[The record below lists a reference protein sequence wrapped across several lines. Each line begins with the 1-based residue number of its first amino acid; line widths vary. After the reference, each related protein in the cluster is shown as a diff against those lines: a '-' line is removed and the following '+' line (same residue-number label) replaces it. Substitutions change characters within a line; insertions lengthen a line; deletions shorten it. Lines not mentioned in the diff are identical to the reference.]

1 MKNSNI
7 SQEFIKERE
16 DKMFTTLNSKL
27 KRMLSVIL
35 ALSMVLSP
43 IMALAEEVGEAVA
56 TATDDPLAV
65 VYAASDFQPR
75 RQSGTDSS
83 GNPKYGDYS
92 IYHGMQQMTSIIT
105 QIKKK
110 YNSSNNNAV
119 TGALIGG
126 DVSNYSKY
134 NSNWDGYAYNND
146 PAMTEDG
153 AYAIENVLCEGFGL
167 SREEIVMIQGNHD
180 FYVAPFDNTGAHDTE
195 QYGVYA
201 INEKDFMYR
210 QNLSANGEDTIK
222 KTAADLDAYLQ
233 AKVAQHY
240 NKPIFILGH
249 VPLHHNI
256 RTEDNIHSR
265 YIFNVVNKAAGQGL
279 TIFFLFGHNHGSGY
293 DAHLGEGAIYLPIG
307 DTICIPTGK
316 SSTVSVNSTT
326 TTTTYGF
333 TQEKLNFVYMN
344 YGYVGYINSG
354 KTSVDTTLTSTV
366 FAIYKDRVEVER
378 YDGDDDDDG
387 FHDLKTP
394 GKLIPDN
401 GSWYFS
407 KQNLVVN
414 TKRVK
419 TNTVRLDNKFNVS
432 LDISELY
439 PPKTISSPMLT
450 GANFPDG
457 IDANE
462 GFRTTGGNAVT
473 GVETTNKS
481 VTIKDAEGFKV
492 GTTGTLKLDCMTEQ
506 FVVKDVVSS
515 DPSVATLTVNKDGTI
530 TVKGEKA
537 GKTTITVVAK
547 HAGGT
552 YADVALSYDLV
563 VFPTT
568 TQPIYFTKY
577 KLLNA
582 GKKPNTGAAET
593 YYSSYKY
600 ADNLETGKTY
610 VIVSEYEN
618 PKNWAYALLGS
629 KDSDA
634 TSTRT
639 VTVYGTPTVHT
650 PDKIWIGGADGSFVD
665 SCDPYMEWSYASIDT
680 GKRDGGWFRNNVTG
694 ETLIAQS
701 NGVVVTK
708 SNYSPDAYAR
718 LFMAGY
724 GLDFRDA
731 NGDSLGPYKQNS
743 DGSQSA
749 TNCNRRYLRFSGSLF
764 SVEKNTKDENQ
775 RYSSKTFIYEKIED
789 TAAPTGENAWV
800 DGLVNNN
807 ISAFVGDVA
816 GITSATI
823 YVSDG
828 INVKEVPVTLNM
840 LHSETDGVT
849 LHKNT
854 AAGTISGGTFKIVYD
869 GATLASGLTLTLVAK
884 PTLTCEDATI
894 KIGETYTGASIEE
907 IEDATFKYE
916 SSNYM
921 VASADATGAFVGTNV
936 GGTRVTVTYEVDVN
950 GTKLPVS
957 EDAYVTVLPK
967 DTCSKNVRPFS
978 TKSAFVLHTKTY
990 LHEDN
995 DTFFASSDH
1004 FMIVSENKEGMAYA
1018 LSLTDEKVNGVGA
1031 VEVAVESNNGKLF
1044 IDTDPLYE
1052 TTFALTKNGAADTPN
1067 SYFGLRTSNING
1079 GDKKNTYINAVRSW
1093 INTAYQNQD
1102 LTFDS
1107 SLVATYDSQHFS
1119 VEYRNSIL
1127 PAGKHTVVA
1136 DTTSTSWGYNN
1147 NKGGFI
1153 TGYNRNRHFL
1163 IYDDAR
1169 NQFSAKY
1176 LGTGDDNAVKW
1187 QNSSVNPY
1195 LKDRV
1200 YVYTQET
1207 VEMPG
1212 VIIWLSDGKGAV
1224 DYNAAGSAR
1233 TGTMINVTT
1242 HTPDGVVTKSY
1253 PMTVDTLSD
1262 NTAKNF
1268 TTAVTSET
1276 TYEDLTVKYTY
1287 NGKEYTVCTKYDLTV
1302 KEPANID
1309 YPDYP
1314 DQGSVNTTKT
1324 LDSSKYNHKETGISH
1339 IDLTVSGVPLSNGSD
1354 IVIVLDLSTSMDA
1367 AVHKCGSTSK
1377 LFDSSVCSKKGC
1389 KMRIQL
1395 LMETLT
1401 EFLNTLRTPNKNG
1414 IVPDIDISI
1423 ASFNGQTLMDKTH
1436 LLSPLIPS
1444 VSGKSVI
1451 YAHYNLQD
1459 VSKIHFPFVGVTDS
1473 AVTTFLNG
1481 IAKDINTLK
1490 GKYPTTD
1497 AQSSTITESLST
1509 LALSEGTNYDRAM
1522 ELAYDLLYEKKTQN
1536 IQRGENRTQTVLFMS
1551 DGASYQ
1557 YNYFGTYRT
1566 NGDLPGNNHYNTGYA
1581 SNNKYVWKDKNGYS
1595 KWSYYITGKLDEV
1608 SGTFSNKNTAWHDNF
1623 KTNLT
1628 SVTVQPVG
1636 ESSKTY
1642 TISGKKDPQGIVSDN
1657 LWSLFNKYYN
1667 RDGKQWTAEAIKGD
1681 PTKLY
1686 KIIDPDSAAADH
1698 IENVYG
1704 LGATIYS
1711 VAFALAPE
1719 AGMSIDVLNDIVKG
1733 ISSGDGKFFASSDEQ
1748 GLIDAFSNIVNDVK
1762 TSGDAVYEDQLGDDF
1777 KLKMDRYYTVDR
1789 ETFELDNPTS
1799 ITLTSYPLYKYWE
1812 VGTVIDGVKVTENMV
1827 GKRKTANGTPVET
1840 ITFSKDG
1847 KQAFSS
1853 LINNSKTNILGS
1865 DYIIRGMNVW
1875 YNTST
1880 EAVTLTD
1887 ADKSKLPKTYEKY
1900 TTIPPET
1907 FFWLVGDI
1915 PEDEYVLGY
1924 DVYLDGAMEGQAL
1937 GGMHSTNNYAKLT
1950 YTNYLGK
1957 ECHLDPASPRVA
1969 WNEAYVGVG
1978 FYFVNDDGQPLVN
1991 RKTGQTGSFEAAQKL
2006 SDITYYNF
2014 KLNEGELIDRKI
2026 IASQQLPGGYVLY
2039 DEAAAY
2045 EVFAASSSTLPQHWK
2060 ITKGDVPVATTYV
2073 TQIGSAATSSNK
2085 LEENGKEYTYMNTIV
2100 YFAIYGNVDAVDD
2113 TVVVDYGLNVFIDV
2127 MANDILFM
2135 GEANLVAVSPDPA
2148 PTGLNDTEED
2158 RGTPNAAYI
2167 KSDGKNPKRGVN
2179 TKYGAAN
2186 ITSTD
2191 NPSIPKDEIRYT
2203 VKGKDHGGVSANKS
2217 MQFDQKDVFSYAA
2230 KYTGDSA
2237 VQGYYYANVTV
2248 IPATTVYYEET
2259 FVTFKVYEL
2268 EQDAN
2273 YNMTRKAVAS
2283 SGVAAKES
2291 DSKDHT
2297 SWYYV
2302 GSASSYT
2309 QAQDRPG
2316 KMTQNDINNIYGYDG
2331 AYAATT
2337 SAKYSSGRAV
2347 VFKAKADSTLK
2358 DRAGRPVGKYEGE
2371 ISFTFYGTG
2380 FDLISASSS
2389 SSGTVIARVYPL
2401 DANGKEIA
2409 SGMKAKMVDTFYG
2422 YTYEDG
2428 EWKVTTT
2435 SDDKNAI
2442 YQIPVLKFQDLEYGR
2457 YKVYLTVS
2465 YSELFKHNSGSNYN
2479 FFFDA
2484 VRIYDPVNNGA
2495 NDDVIRD
2502 VYIQDNECWPV
2513 YKEVRDL
2520 LISAD
2525 SFNILGH
2532 SSVSGSVFIDD
2543 WLTTDS
2549 NGLVTKEYSI
2559 SDYNNYGPNNEVY
2572 LIKGQ
2577 AIAFDLNAENASA
2590 VHIAVKAMTSDLND
2604 ADGNNVGIS
2613 LKIYNAQF
2621 VNGKVEIKNEKVINN
2636 ITSSTDLYY
2645 DISKLKGGTVVIE
2658 NITTATETS
2667 KKPAILSITNLKFTY
2682 LSEEARNADNAQL
2695 VATVSQQT
2703 GKVAVAA
2710 MRMMATPW
2718 LDVETEETNV
2728 FVPEQFDVSVSKST
2742 VRQGS
2747 TVTVTVNTSADVDR
2761 ITVNGV
2767 EITKYTKA
2775 WFTSGRA
2782 WKYTVRADEAGD
2794 TPIIVVAYNADG
2806 AMSDELINA
2815 INVTER
2821 VNLVST
2827 SNGGMLDRMYAG
2839 WSEKLSAKAN

>member
-1 MKNSNI
+1 MKNGNI
-7 SQEFIKERE
+7 RNKFIQERE

-27 KRMLSVIL
+27 KRMLSVVL

-75 RQSGTDSS
+75 KQSGTDSS
-83 GNPKYGDYS
+83 GNPTYGDFS

-105 QIKKK
+105 QIKTK

-134 NSNWDGYAYNND
+134 NNNWNGYAYNND

-153 AYAIENVLCEGFGL
+153 AYAIENVLYKGFGL

-233 AKVAQHY
+233 AKLAQHY
-240 NKPIFILGH
+240 NKPIFIMGH

-256 RTEDNIHSR
+256 RTEDNIHAR
-265 YIFNVVNKAAGQGL
+265 YIFDVVNEAAGQGL

-293 DAHLGEGAIYLPIG
+293 DSHLGEGAIYLPIG
-307 DTICIPTGK
+307 DTICIPTGT

-344 YGYVGYINSG
+344 YGYVGYINPG

-366 FAIYKDRVEVER
+366 FAIYKDRVVVER
-378 YDGDDDDDG
+378 YDANGR
-387 FHDLKTP
+387 HNLKTP
-394 GKLIPDN
+394 GKLIADN

-414 TKRVK
+414 TRKVT

-432 LDISELY
+432 LDISGLY
-439 PPKTISSPMLT
+439 PTKTVQSPMLT
-450 GANFPDG
+450 SATFPTK
-457 IDANE
+457 IDSEA
-462 GFRTTGGNAVT
+462 GVYTTDGNAVKN
-473 GVETTNKS
+473 VKTTNKS

-492 GTTGTLKLDCMTEQ
+492 GTTGTLKLDCITEQ
-506 FVVKDVVSS
+506 FVVKDVECS

-537 GKTTITVVAK
+537 GKTTVTVVAK

-563 VFPTT
+563 VFPAS

-577 KLLNA
+577 ELVNA
-582 GKKPNTGAAET
+582 GHRPNTGSASD
-593 YYSSYKY
+593 YYSSYFGLDYDDK
-600 ADNLETGKTY
+600 ANDTKKLVTGKTY
-610 VIVSEYEN
+610 VIVSEYKN
-618 PKNWAYALLGS
+618 PNNWAYALLGTADGNAGS
-629 KDSDA
+629 
-634 TSTRT
+634 RT
-639 VTVYGTPTVHT
+639 VTVYGNPNTASGRLLAA
-650 PDKIWIGGADGSFVD
+650 GGSRVQTWVGGSFVD
-665 SCDPYMEWSYASIDT
+665 SCDPYMEWSYAST
-680 GKRDGGWFRNNVTG
+680 TPTSDGGWFRNNATG
-694 ETLIAQS
+694 EILRSQS
-701 NGVVVTK
+701 NGVVTTEPT
-708 SNYSPDAYAR
+708 YSDAAFTR
-718 LFMAGY
+718 LHMGGY
-724 GLDFRDA
+724 GVDFRDA
-731 NGDSLGPYKQNS
+731 AGTASADSKVRKYM
-743 DGSQSA
+743 
-749 TNCNRRYLRFSGSLF
+749 RFSGSTF
-764 SVEKNTKDENQ
+764 STESDTTNNNQ

-789 TAAPTGENAWV
+789 TAAPTGEKAWV

-807 ISAFVGDVA
+807 ISAFTGDVTA
-816 GITSATI
+816 TTSAKI

-840 LHSETDGVT
+840 LHSETGGVS

-869 GATLASGLTLTLVAK
+869 GATLASGLTLTLAAK
-884 PTLTCEDATI
+884 PTLTCQDATI
-894 KIGETYTGASIEE
+894 KIGETYTGASVSGVEN
-907 IEDATFKYE
+907 ATFKYE

-921 VASADATGAFVGTNV
+921 IASADATGAFVGTNV
-936 GGTRVTVTYEVDVN
+936 GGTLVTVTYEVDVN

-967 DTCSKNVRPFS
+967 DTCSENVRPFG
-978 TKSAFVLHTKTY
+978 TKSAFVLQTKTY
-990 LHEDN
+990 LHKQGED
-995 DTFFASSDH
+995 FFASDH

-1031 VEVAVESNNGKLF
+1031 VEVAVESHNGELF

-1052 TTFALTKNGAADTPN
+1052 TTFAFTRNGAADSSN

-1079 GDKKNTYINAVRSW
+1079 GSEKNTYIHAVRSW
-1093 INTAYQNQD
+1093 NNTAYQNQD

-1107 SLVATYDSQHFS
+1107 SLVATYDSQYFS

-1127 PAGKHTVVA
+1127 PAGTHTVVA

-1176 LGTGDDNAVKW
+1176 LGTGDDNAVNW

-1200 YVYTQET
+1200 YVYTQQT

-1212 VIIWLSDGKGAV
+1212 VIIWLSDGKGVV
-1224 DYNAAGSAR
+1224 DYNAAGTAR

-1242 HTPDGVVTKSY
+1242 HSPDGVVTKSY
-1253 PMTVDTLSD
+1253 PMTVDMLSD

-1287 NGKEYTVCTKYDLTV
+1287 NGKEYEVCTKYDLTV
-1302 KEPANID
+1302 KEPVNID

-1354 IVIVLDLSTSMDA
+1354 IVIVLDLSTSMDS
-1367 AVHKCGSTSK
+1367 AVHKCGSTSSQ
-1377 LFDSSVCSKKGC
+1377 FDSSVCSKKGC
-1389 KMRIQL
+1389 KMRLQL

-1401 EFLNTLRTPNKNG
+1401 EFLNTLRTPNENG
-1414 IVPDIDISI
+1414 VVPDIDISI

-1444 VSGKSVI
+1444 KSGNVI

-1459 VSKIHFPFVGVTDS
+1459 VSKIHVPFVGVTDS

-1481 IAKDINTLK
+1481 IAKDIKTLQ
-1490 GKYPTTD
+1490 GKYPATD
-1497 AQSSTITESLST
+1497 PEATAITEALST

-1522 ELAYDLLYEKKTQN
+1522 ELAYDLLFEKQAQN
-1536 IQRGENRTQTVLFMS
+1536 IQRGENRKQTVLFMS

-1566 NGDLPGNNHYNTGYA
+1566 NAGATGGS
-1581 SNNKYVWKDKNGYS
+1581 SNNGGYQYKDKYGNS

-1608 SGTFSNKNTAWHDNF
+1608 ASGTFGNKNTAWHDNF
-1623 KTNLT
+1623 RTDLT

-1642 TISGKKDPQGIVSDN
+1642 TISNKKDPQGIVSDN

-1667 RDGKQWTAEAIKGD
+1667 RNGKQWTAEAIKGD

-1711 VAFALAPE
+1711 VAFALSPE
-1719 AGMSIDVLNDIVKG
+1719 GGMTIDMLNDIVKG

-1777 KLKMDRYYTVDR
+1777 RLKMDRYYTVNG
-1789 ETFELDNPTS
+1789 ETFELGNPTS

-1812 VGTVIDGVKVTENMV
+1812 VGTVIDGVKITENMV
-1827 GKRKTANGTPVET
+1827 GKRKSSTGTLVET
-1840 ITFSKDG
+1840 ITFNDSG
-1847 KQAFSS
+1847 SQAFSS
-1853 LINNSKTNILGS
+1853 LVNNETTNILGS
-1865 DYIIRGMNVW
+1865 DGIIRGMNVW

-1880 EAVTLTD
+1880 SAVTLTD
-1887 ADKSKLPKTYEKY
+1887 ADKAKLPKTYEKY

-1907 FFWLVGDI
+1907 FFWLIGDI

-1937 GGMHSTNNYAKLT
+1937 GGMHLTNNYAKLT
-1950 YTNYLGK
+1950 YTNYLGN
-1957 ECHLDPASPRVA
+1957 ECHQDPASPRVA
-1969 WNEAYVGVG
+1969 WDEAYVGVG
-1978 FYFVNDDGQPLVN
+1978 FYFVNDNGQPLVN

-2014 KLNEGELIDRKI
+2014 KLNEGELINREI
-2026 IASQQLPGGYVLY
+2026 IASQELPGGYVLY

-2045 EVFAASSSTLPQHWK
+2045 EVFAASSSALPQHWK

-2073 TQIGSAATSSNK
+2073 TQIGSTATSSNK

-2113 TVVVDYGLNVFIDV
+2113 TVVVDYALPVDINV
-2127 MANDILFM
+2127 MKNDILFM
-2135 GEANLVAVSPDPA
+2135 EDAHLEAVGFNDLSGTLEDKEEHRAQLL
-2148 PTGLNDTEED
+2148 TGFSDTYD
-2158 RGTPNAAYI
+2158 GCKFGTAALA
-2167 KSDGKNPKRGVN
+2167 DGKV
-2179 TKYGAAN
+2179 
-2186 ITSTD
+2186 
-2191 NPSIPKDEIRYT
+2191 RYT
-2203 VKGKDHGGVSANKS
+2203 PTNKKS
-2217 MQFDQKDVFSYAA
+2217 MEFNEKDVFTYAA
-2230 KYTGDSA
+2230 HYDGDSA
-2237 VQGYYYANVTV
+2237 VQGYYYADVTV
-2248 IPATTVYYEET
+2248 IPATTVYYEED
-2259 FVTFKVYEL
+2259 FVTFRVYDIKSDKYLDGEG
-2268 EQDAN
+2268 N
-2273 YNMTRKAVAS
+2273 S
-2283 SGVAAKES
+2283 AAKW
-2291 DSKDHT
+2291 KNT
-2297 SWYYV
+2297 S
-2302 GSASSYT
+2302 GSHYGLS
-2309 QAQDRPG
+2309 QNEDRPG
-2316 KMTQNDINNIYGYDG
+2316 NLSQNDANNIYGYDSAYNSYG
-2331 AYAATT
+2331 ASSYPY
-2337 SAKYSSGRAV
+2337 SMGVAKIFTANADDTMPQVSG
-2347 VFKAKADSTLK
+2347 KPT
-2358 DRAGRPVGKYEGE
+2358 GRYEGE
-2371 ISFTFYGTG
+2371 ASFTFYGTG
-2380 FDLISASSS
+2380 FDLISATSKNT
-2389 SSGTVIARVYPL
+2389 GVILVRVYTV
-2401 DANGKEIA
+2401 DENGTENFYK
-2409 SGMKAKMVDTFYG
+2409 SSLVDTYYG
-2422 YTYEDG
+2422 YSYDSETG
-2428 EWKVTTT
+2428 EWKDADNK
-2435 SDDKNAI
+2435 SSI
-2442 YQIPVLKFQDLEYGR
+2442 YQVPVIKMEGFPYDK
-2457 YKVYLTVS
+2457 YKVYMTVS
-2465 YSELFKHNSGSNYN
+2465 YTGILDHGTDTPTSYQFILDSI
-2479 FFFDA
+2479 
-2484 VRIYDPVNNGA
+2484 RIYDPANNGA
-2495 NDDVIRD
+2495 NDKVIENT
-2502 VYIQDNECWPV
+2502 YIKDNEGWPV
-2513 YKEVRDL
+2513 YQEVRNL
-2520 LISAD
+2520 LISKESFGGLTAD
-2525 SFNILGH
+2525 GVKTGAMFIDGRPNYEGDTVDDVFNI
-2532 SSVSGSVFIDD
+2532 
-2543 WLTTDS
+2543 TD
-2549 NGLVTKEYSI
+2549 YI
-2559 SDYNNYGPNNEVY
+2559 NYGPNNEVY
-2572 LIKGQ
+2572 LSKGQ
-2577 AIAFDLNAENASA
+2577 AIAFDLDKSNVAA
-2590 VHIAVKAMTSDLND
+2590 VHLAMKAMTKN
-2604 ADGNNVGIS
+2604 GVPVRMFNVVES
-2613 LKIYNAQF
+2613 S
-2621 VNGKVEIKNEKVINN
+2621 NGEIQIKNE
-2636 ITSSTDLYY
+2636 ITLNVSTSTDLYY
-2645 DISKLKGGTVVIE
+2645 DISKLNNGIVVIQ
-2658 NITTATETS
+2658 NTSDATSGTF
-2667 KKPAILSITNLKFTY
+2667 ILSLTNFKFTY
-2682 LSEEARNADNAQL
+2682 ANEEDRNTSNDRSVLKVTKQAGVQAL
-2695 VATVSQQT
+2695 AGLKKVS
-2703 GKVAVAA
+2703 
-2710 MRMMATPW
+2710 MPW
-2718 LDVETEETNV
+2718 LDVKVEETSA
-2728 FVPEQFDVSVSKST
+2728 FVPEMFDVSLSKTT
-2742 VRQGS
+2742 VKEGGLI
-2747 TVTVTVNTSADVDR
+2747 TVTVKTSADVDY

-2767 EITKYTKA
+2767 EVTRFTKS
-2775 WFTSGRA
+2775 WFTAERQ
-2782 WKYTVRADEAGD
+2782 WKYTVRATEAGD
-2794 TPIIVVAYNADG
+2794 MPIEVVAYNADG
-2806 AMSDELINA
+2806 EASEAAVNT
-2815 INVTER
+2815 VT
-2821 VNLVST
+2821 VT
-2827 SNGGMLDRMYAG
+2827 K
-2839 WSEKLSAKAN
+2839 KLSLGSSSSSVIFDKIFGSWYGSFFAKAN